1 MAITIAFSR
10 IIGFGRWLVFS
21 STVGSTD
28 IGTAYTNANTVP
40 NVLYEV
46 AAGGALAGAVV
57 PLLAGPLLAR
67 RQSEANQITSA
78 LLTWALTV
86 LVPLAAVMALFAC
99 PLSGLMQVRG
109 GQQDIVGRFLVVFA
123 PQVIFYGTGFF
134 FMGVLI
140 AL

>member
-46 AAGGALAGAVV
+46 AAGGALAGEVV

-67 RQSEANQITSA
+67 KRDEANQITSA

-86 LVPLAAVMALFAC
+86 LVPIALMMALLSVHIAGLILV
-99 PLSGLMQVRG
+99 PRSEERRVGKESGLRG
-109 GQQDIVGRFLVVFA
+109 REWDEGLK
-123 PQVIFYGTGFF
+123 
-134 FMGVLI
+134 
-140 AL
+140 

>member
-1 MAITIAFSR
+1 MAVTIAFSR

-67 RQSEANQITSA
+67 KQEEANQITSA
-78 LLTWALTV
+78 LLTWALTI
-86 LVPLAAVMALFAC
+86 LVPIAAIMALFAG
-99 PLSGLMQVRG
+99 PIASALQVPGKQQGLVA
-109 GQQDIVGRFLVVFA
+109 RFLVVCA
-123 PQVIFYGTGFF
+123 R
-134 FMGVLI
+134 
-140 AL
+140 

>member
-67 RQSEANQITSA
+67 KRDEASQITSA
-78 LLTWALTV
+78 LLTWAVTV
-86 LVPLAAVMALFAC
+86 LVPIAHTMAL
-99 PLSGLMQVRG
+99 LSGPMAGLMAVTG
-109 GQQDIVGRFLVVFA
+109 GQQAAVAGRLE
-123 PQVIFYGTGFF
+123 VITQ
-134 FMGVLI
+134 
-140 AL
+140 

>member
-67 RQSEANQITSA
+67 KRDEANQITSS
-78 LLTWALTV
+78 LLTLALTV
-86 LVPLAAVMALFAC
+86 LVPSALILALIYGPLEVMIHVPVVTLYI
-99 PLSGLMQVRG
+99 LSV
-109 GQQDIVGRFLVVFA
+109 DI
-123 PQVIFYGTGFF
+123 
-134 FMGVLI
+134 
-140 AL
+140 